1 VIVNELRVVGE
12 IEIPNVEVDD
22 EFTLEV
28 RLRVFSIERDQVDV
42 SDASG
47 PATLPGSLRLEAVAI
62 KPADW
67 PTPAEVDP
75 AQTSIPEAIPPDYW
89 ETAE

>member
-1 VIVNELRVVGE
+1 MLVNEIRIAGAHG

-28 RLRVFSIERDQVDV
+28 RLRVFALQREDVDV

-47 PATLPGSLRLEAVAI
+47 EASLPGSLRLEAVAVPVEGWPE
-62 KPADW
+62 PA
-67 PTPAEVDP
+67 PL
-75 AQTSIPEAIPPDYW
+75 PPDYW
-89 ETAE
+89 ETAQ